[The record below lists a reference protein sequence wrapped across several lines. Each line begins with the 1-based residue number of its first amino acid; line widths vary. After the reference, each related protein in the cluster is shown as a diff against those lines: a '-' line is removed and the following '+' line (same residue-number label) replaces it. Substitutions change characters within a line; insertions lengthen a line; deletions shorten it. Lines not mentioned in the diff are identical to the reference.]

1 MHRGFTLVEI
11 LVVLAIMGIVGMMSY
26 LNIGTFRED
35 ENLKSV
41 ASDLQSYLRLAQSNA
56 QTGVKCAS
64 TGGISW
70 SLVIKDR
77 SSIELRCQTQA
88 ADDPPIREW
97 TLKNPAQID
106 SIEGI
111 GTLSCSSVKSED
123 TLINPVTVTF
133 SYLYGQAAFSDPQ
146 NQCLSESTGIQIK
159 VRKKMG
165 SAVLK
170 TVTISKGGSIDVS
183 K

>member
-1 MHRGFTLVEI
+1 MHRGFTLVEM
-11 LVVLAIMGIVGMMSY
+11 LVVLTIMGLTAITAFIS
-26 LNIGTFRED
+26 IGTFRED

-56 QTGVKCAS
+56 QTGIKCVNF
-64 TGGISW
+64 GGVSW
-70 SLVIKDR
+70 SIILTDRTSIK
-77 SSIELRCQTQA
+77 LKCQTQESA
-88 ADDPPIREW
+88 VREW

-123 TLINPVTVTF
+123 TLINPVIVTF
-133 SYLYGQAAFSDPQ
+133 THLYGQAAFSDPQ